1 MNTKTMLLSQFKQML
16 PVELG
21 EPYIVNTCTTPYVFV
36 AFYDSQLHF
45 MENANDIN
53 GCEFRLWKASKGFN
67 NCKCLAG
74 IIGFDKLW
82 NPTVMA
88 LTNHGTNQQDLAP
101 YSRMLVEIMAEIEQ
115 SSG

>member
-1 MNTKTMLLSQFKQML
+1 MNTKTMLLSRFKQML

-67 NCKCLAG
+67 ACKCLAG
-74 IIGFDKLW
+74 IIGFDRLY
-82 NPTVMA
+82 NVTLMA
-88 LTNHGTNQQDLAP
+88 LTNHGTRREDLTP
-101 YSRMLVEIMAEIEQ
+101 YSEMLFEMMAEIERNN
-115 SSG
+115 